1 MLLDTIILLVVVVA
15 AALVFALTNGL
26 HDASSVVATFIA
38 CGAGTPFQAVGLA
51 SVFGLFGALFSGS
64 AVADTV
70 AKIVNLPVQPSL
82 LSVLLA
88 ALLGAVVWN
97 LITWY
102 FGLPSSSTHALVGG
116 VVGAVWVSNGFGNIL
131 WGWVELYYAHK
142 LTGIM
147 KVFTALFVSPLL
159 GFTMAYCLQKIV
171 SFALRNAKFTVNK
184 WLKGLQWIMA
194 ALLAYSHGA
203 NDTQK
208 IMGLI
213 TLALMAGNLL
223 HQQIIPDW
231 VRLSGGM
238 VMFAGTL
245 LGGWSIMKMLGRG
258 IFDIRPIHSL
268 NSQVSSG
275 GAIMLATVLGVPI
288 STTHVVASS
297 VIGVGAAD
305 EYRMVNWNIGLEM
318 IVAWFVTIPSA
329 AVVAAV
335 IYYPVIWLIG
345 LL

>member
-1 MLLDTIILLVVVVA
+1 MPSDIIILIVVVVA

-38 CGAGTPFQAVGLA
+38 CGAGTPLQAVGLA
-51 SVFGLFGALFSGS
+51 SVCGLLGALFSGS

-70 AKIVNLPVQPSL
+70 AKIVSLPVQPPL
-82 LSVLLA
+82 LGVLLA

-102 FGLPSSSTHALVGG
+102 LGLPSSSTHALVGG
-116 VVGAVWVSNGFGNIL
+116 IVGAVWISSGYEHIL
-131 WGWVELYYAHK
+131 WGWRELIYTHQ
-142 LTGIM
+142 LTGIV
-147 KVFTALFVSPLL
+147 KVFTALLISPLL
-159 GFTMAYCLQKIV
+159 GFTIAYCLQKTV
-171 SFALRNAKFTVNK
+171 SFSLRNAKFTVNRH
-184 WLKGLQWIMA
+184 LKGLQWFMA

-208 IMGLI
+208 VMGLI

-223 HQQIIPDW
+223 QQQITPEW

-245 LGGWSIMKMLGRG
+245 FGGWSIMKTLGQG
-258 IFDIRPIHSL
+258 IFFIRPIHSL

-288 STTHVVASS
+288 STTHVVAGS

-305 EYRMVNWNIGLEM
+305 EYRMVNWNIGREM
-318 IVAWFVTIPSA
+318 IAAWFVTIPAS
-329 AVVAAV
+329 AVVAA
-335 IYYPVIWLIG
+335 ILYYPINWLAG
-345 LL
+345 

>member
-1 MLLDTIILLVVVVA
+1 MPCDTIILLIVVVA

-26 HDASSVVATFIA
+26 HDASSVVATFIT
-38 CGAGTPFQAVGLA
+38 CGAGTPSQAVGLV
-51 SVFGLFGALFSGS
+51 SVCGLFGALFSGN

-70 AKIVNLPVQPSL
+70 AKIVSLPIQPSL

-88 ALLGAVVWN
+88 AILGAVVWN

-102 FGLPSSSTHALVGG
+102 LGLPSSSTHALVGG
-116 VVGAVWVSNGFGNIL
+116 IIGAVWVSNGYEYIL
-131 WGWVELYYAHK
+131 WGWTELYYAHK

-147 KVFTALFVSPLL
+147 KVFTALIISPLL
-159 GFTMAYCLQKIV
+159 GFTMAYYLQKIM
-171 SFALRNAKFTVNK
+171 SFALRNAKFTINK

-194 ALLAYSHGA
+194 ALLAFSYGA

-223 HQQIIPDW
+223 HQQIIPEW
-231 VRLSGGM
+231 VRLSGGI

-245 LGGWSIMKMLGRG
+245 FGGWSIMKTLGQG

-288 STTHVVASS
+288 STTHVVAGS

-305 EYRMVNWNIGLEM
+305 EYRMVNWNVGKEM
-318 IVAWFVTIPSA
+318 IAAWFVTIPSA
-329 AVVAAV
+329 AVVAAI
-335 IYYPVIWLIG
+335 IYYPAIWLVG
-345 LL
+345 L